1 MRDPC
6 PRHFTPKPAVAG
18 IGHIPT
24 VVDVSQLTVEAQP
37 TAVIAEATSW
47 EAYPEL

>member
-1 MRDPC
+1 MPAASHTETRGR
-6 PRHFTPKPAVAG
+6 RHPAYF
-18 IGHIPT
+18 PT